1 MEPLYGAFVK
11 SIGSLIVALISK
23 DDLLLQN
30 LCSDSSQ
37 LAYLLRSAKAE
48 ITQAAMETACTKQ
61 EVKARII
68 LYYLCVHSSH
78 IIAQGL

>member
-30 LCSDSSQ
+30 LCSASSQ
-37 LAYLLRSAKAE
+37 LAYLLRSAKA
-48 ITQAAMETACTKQ
+48 AMETAYTKQ